1 MTNAKKLTTAALRAM
16 PVGREK
22 LFAAKS
28 GRAAAAA
35 RGLCSYYR
43 MYEGRDAGVTLTSQ
57 WDKVNGVMVV
67 KKLSL

>member
-1 MTNAKKLTTAALRAM
+1 MTNAKKLTTNALRSM
-16 PVGREK
+16 PVGSEK
-22 LFAAKS
+22 HFAAKS

-57 WDKVNGVMVV
+57 WDKANGIMIV
-67 KKLSL
+67 KKINL